1 MRITVINHSHRT
13 SIVVAAFCATLSS
26 AIPLGAQIL
35 PKEPI
40 NTSPTVYAGTPPT
53 GFRVSSSTPAS
64 ASFSWNVTP
73 GGLTYTLMRTTGAGQ
88 PWTTLT
94 PTPLPAATLSYTDNS
109 GIDYRTSYT
118 YRLQV
123 TYSGTPPGY
132 VDLPVTLLK
141 PLNPSGFAAKQ
152 NGDGSAALSWSPV
165 TGVSA
170 YTVFG
175 PGVPGGAMT
184 VTNPNALAV
193 GLPLGTQTWSVASV
207 YQPGNITTPA
217 AEFPSASTVVEKWTG
232 NYRVSIIGFTNQ
244 GTTTDDPRD
253 GDGTGDEIVPEA
265 FFQRFTDGAVPR
277 LAEQNW
283 ARGATHGD
291 NGKNFKSRVRAGTGQ
306 PTGGILSNDIVPA
319 GFTGSASAIT
329 SSATSAKGATS
340 TATFPITVWEG
351 QLIRNSD
358 VLILYPSLWEADE
371 QPGFFK
377 TPYEQA
383 IGNRN
388 ANVMSNSSVR
398 TALDQAGISEL
409 RGELAVRM
417 PARGIMISDRPIGVE
432 AVPGATGTEAAFFD
446 RVIVLS
452 MRKIE
457 EALSQP
463 PKYPGMP
470 AGTIGLSFFE
480 PGVMWSPAPPDA
492 VNFSGKYVLY
502 LMVERR

>member
-1 MRITVINHSHRT
+1 MIIHLHRT
-13 SIVVAAFCATLSS
+13 SIVVAAVCVTLAS
-26 AIPLGAQIL
+26 ALPLAAQIL
-35 PKEPI
+35 PREPI
-40 NTSPTVYAGTPPT
+40 NTSPTIYVGAPPANFHIT
-53 GFRVSSSTPAS
+53 ASTPVS
-64 ASFSWNVTP
+64 ASFAWGVTA
-73 GGLTYTLMRTTGAGQ
+73 GGMSYTLLRTSGVGQ

-94 PTPLPAATLSYTDNS
+94 ATPLSASALTYTDKS
-109 GIDYRTSYT
+109 GIDYRTTYT

-123 TYSGTPPGY
+123 NYSSGAPGY
-132 VDLPVTLLK
+132 TDLPVTLLK
-141 PLNPSGFAAKQ
+141 PMNPTGLSVKQ
-152 NGDGSAALSWSPV
+152 SGDGSVAISWTPV
-165 TGVSA
+165 QGVPS

-175 PGVPGGAMT
+175 PGVTGGAMT
-184 VTNPNALAV
+184 VINPSAIAV

-207 YQPGNITTPA
+207 YQPGNITSPA
-217 AEFPSASTVVEKWTG
+217 AEFPSASTVIEKWTG
-232 NYRVSIIGFTNQ
+232 NYRVSLIGFTNQ

-253 GDGTGDEIVPEA
+253 ADGTGDEIVPEV
-265 FFQRFTDGAVPR
+265 FWQRFVDGTVPR
-277 LAEQNW
+277 LTEQNW

-291 NGKNFKSRVRAGTGQ
+291 NGKSFKSRVRAGTGQ
-306 PTGGILSNDIVPA
+306 PTGGILTNDIVPA
-319 GFTGSASAIT
+319 GFTGSASAMT
-329 SSATSAKGATS
+329 STATSAKGA
-340 TATFPITVWEG
+340 AMTFPITIWEG
-351 QLIRNSD
+351 QLARNSD
-358 VLILYPSLWEADE
+358 VLILYPSLWEGDE

-388 ANVMSNSSVR
+388 TNAMSNSSIR
-398 TALDQAGISEL
+398 TALDQAGISEV

-432 AVPGATGTEAAFFD
+432 AVPGGTGTEAAFFD

-457 EALSQP
+457 EALSQA

>member
-1 MRITVINHSHRT
+1 MIIHSRGT
-13 SIVVAAFCATLSS
+13 SIVVAALGVALSS
-26 AIPLGAQIL
+26 AFPLAAQIL
-35 PKEPI
+35 PREPI
-40 NTSPTVYAGTPPT
+40 NTSPTVYSGVPPT
-53 GFRVSSSTPAS
+53 GFRVTSSTPVS
-64 ASFSWNVTP
+64 ANFSWDVTP
-73 GGLTYTLMRTTGAGQ
+73 GGMSYTLMRTTGVGQ

-94 PTPLPAATLSYTDNS
+94 PTPLPAATLTYTDNS
-109 GIDYRTSYT
+109 GIDYRTTYI
-118 YRLQV
+118 YRLSAN
-123 TYSGTPPGY
+123 YSSGPAGY

-141 PLNPSGFAAKQ
+141 PMNPSGVTAKQ
-152 NGDGSAALSWSPV
+152 NGDGSAALSWSAV
-165 TGVSA
+165 AGVPA

-184 VTNPNALAV
+184 VNNPSAIAV

-217 AEFPSASTVVEKWTG
+217 AEFPSASTVIEKWSG
-232 NYRVSIIGFTNQ
+232 NYRVSVIGFTNQ
-244 GTTTDDPRD
+244 GTTTDDPLD
-253 GDGTGDEIVPEA
+253 GDGKGDEILPEV
-265 FFQRFTDGAVPR
+265 FWQRFVDGAVPR
-277 LAEQNW
+277 LADQNW

-291 NGKNFKSRVRAGTGQ
+291 NGRNFKSRVRAGSGQ
-306 PTGGILSNDIVPA
+306 PTGGILGNDIVPA
-319 GFTGSASAIT
+319 GFIGGGGGSTAT
-329 SSATSAKGATS
+329 NTATSAKGAVS
-340 TATFPITVWEG
+340 TATTFPITIWEG
-351 QLIRNSD
+351 QLVRNSD
-358 VLILYPSLWEADE
+358 VLVLYPSLWEADE

-383 IGNRN
+383 IGNRTSN
-388 ANVMSNSSVR
+388 AASNASIR
-398 TALDQAGISEL
+398 AALDQAGISEV

-480 PGVMWSPAPPDA
+480 PGVLWSPAPPDA